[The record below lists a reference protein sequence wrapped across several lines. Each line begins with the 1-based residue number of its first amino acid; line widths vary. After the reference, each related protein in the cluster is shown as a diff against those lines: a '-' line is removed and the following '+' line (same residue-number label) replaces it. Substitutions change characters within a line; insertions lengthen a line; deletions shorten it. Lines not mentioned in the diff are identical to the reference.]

1 MSELNFEKQ
10 LKRMERDGVITRAQF
25 LQLMAVAGAFVMLG
39 TDKAYAA
46 KSNARGRIVIIGG
59 GAAGISMAA
68 RLKRL
73 LKNPDITI
81 IDPSDRQYYQP
92 GFTLIAGGVYG
103 ADDVW
108 KPQDECIPD
117 DVKWIKDSVTLVHP
131 AQNRVETLRSGILDY
146 DYLVLAPGIQIN
158 WDKVEGI
165 SLDTL
170 GAGNAHSIYD
180 HRGAQLTWPAM
191 KEFAEKGGR
200 GIFCDTYT
208 KHKCGGAPKKICLLS
223 WDNARKNGTTD
234 RLDMT
239 YYTAET
245 QLYDVPYFTTRLEEI
260 YRERNIPVETE
271 VRLKGID
278 THAKRAYFERI
289 TTVDGQKTSTPFTED
304 YDFMHFMAPQSAPDF
319 VRESGLSWTEGKL
332 AADGWAMVDQQTLIH
347 KTYPNIISLGDC
359 AGIPTSKTSAAVR
372 KQVPIAVENLI
383 ATMEGRRPEA
393 IYDGY
398 AACPIVTDYGHVLL
412 CEFDYDKN
420 PKISFPFS
428 LFDMSKEQWVAW
440 ILKVYIL
447 KPFYFHMM
455 LKGRDF

>member
-108 KPQDECIPD
+108 KPQDECMPD

-170 GAGNAHSIYD
+170 GAATPT
-180 HRGAQLTWPAM
+180 A
-191 KEFAEKGGR
+191 
-200 GIFCDTYT
+200 YT
-208 KHKCGGAPKKICLLS
+208 TTA
-223 WDNARKNGTTD
+223 ARSS
-234 RLDMT
+234 
-239 YYTAET
+239 
-245 QLYDVPYFTTRLEEI
+245 
-260 YRERNIPVETE
+260 
-271 VRLKGID
+271 
-278 THAKRAYFERI
+278 H
-289 TTVDGQKTSTPFTED
+289 GQ
-304 YDFMHFMAPQSAPDF
+304 
-319 VRESGLSWTEGKL
+319 R
-332 AADGWAMVDQQTLIH
+332 
-347 KTYPNIISLGDC
+347 
-359 AGIPTSKTSAAVR
+359 
-372 KQVPIAVENLI
+372 
-383 ATMEGRRPEA
+383 
-393 IYDGY
+393 
-398 AACPIVTDYGHVLL
+398 
-412 CEFDYDKN
+412 
-420 PKISFPFS
+420 
-428 LFDMSKEQWVAW
+428 
-440 ILKVYIL
+440 
-447 KPFYFHMM
+447 
-455 LKGRDF
+455 